1 MTVNGT
7 VEPDEGYDGLSEVTV
22 NVPATP
28 TETKTVEPDFSN
40 GNQTLTPSA
49 GKVFSSVTLT
59 KPANLTADNIKK
71 GVIICGIEGTYE
83 AAGA

>member
-1 MTVNGT
+1 MFQQHQR
-7 VEPDEGYDGLSEVTV
+7 
-22 NVPATP
+22 
-28 TETKTVEPDFSN
+28 KQKPDFSK

-59 KPANLTADNIKK
+59 KPANLTAANIKK

-83 AAGA
+83 TAGA